1 MKWFTRKQEAEEA
14 KEAAEAFHERALKA
28 EAERDAMTQ
37 ERDRAWG
44 EVKIKI
50 ADVETA
56 RREREDAKHKLADKI
71 EECRAAHRM
80 IAEVQQERD
89 DYRRARD
96 AAKSDLQRE
105 RAFRDQAANDRDA
118 FRAENEALRDQL
130 QALTAER
137 DWMDG
142 KLRFSADK
150 LQEVLEI
157 ITGTEEN
164 E

>member
-1 MKWFTRKQEAEEA
+1 MRWFTRKAQEAA
-14 KEAAEAFHERALKA
+14 SAFHERALKA

-56 RREREDAKHKLADKI
+56 RREREEAKHKLADKI

-96 AAKSDLQRE
+96 AAKSDWQRE

-157 ITGTEEN
+157 ITGTEEY